1 MGIKDVVPPFMAK
14 VIIKKRYWKAKDFD
28 PKNEVVRYIAPSWI
42 FHGHWIMKEDG
53 AKALTRAV
61 ITNTKE
67 PITDEIWVALEDA
80 LTPLDA
86 RQRIRGKSLVQR
98 LKVEEEDDQHEE
110 KQRKE
115 RVLQEEAARLV
126 FDDLEVAP
134 IVAEGIQM
142 MQAQLEEPVE
152 EILQTKIVSPTE
164 VKQKID
170 KWRKAIEAEIES
182 LFHTKGALRLVEKD
196 EMSPATI

>member
-1 MGIKDVVPPFMAK
+1 
-14 VIIKKRYWKAKDFD
+14 
-28 PKNEVVRYIAPSWI
+28 
-42 FHGHWIMKEDG
+42 MKEDG

-67 PITDEIWVALEDA
+67 PITNEIWVALEDA

-86 RQRIRGKSLVQR
+86 RQRILVQR
-98 LKVEEEDDQHEE
+98 LKVEEEEDDQHEE

>member
-1 MGIKDVVPPFMAK
+1 
-14 VIIKKRYWKAKDFD
+14 
-28 PKNEVVRYIAPSWI
+28 
-42 FHGHWIMKEDG
+42 MKEDG